1 MSIVMSRPVVVTP
14 PASEPLTLSEA
25 KRQLSLAADDEAF
38 DPELIHIVKAAREQW
53 EHDTDSVTIS
63 RTLSV
68 SLDRLESLIRLPKR
82 PVQSIES
89 IHFYDADGVSQE
101 MDHETYAFDPA
112 SGAVRLGY
120 GKQWPESPRRWDAV
134 TVQYVAGYGRRQD
147 IPAIAKQAMLLLV
160 GHYFEHRGDNDPP
173 RAMQA
178 YESLVRRFMR
188 SSYP

>member
-14 PASEPLTLSEA
+14 PESEPLTLSEA

-38 DPELIHIVKAAREQW
+38 DPELIHIIQSAREQW
-53 EHDTDSVTIS
+53 EHDTDSVTMG

-68 SLDRLESLIRLPKR
+68 SLDRLGHPIELPKR
-82 PVQSIES
+82 PIQSIES
-89 IHFYDADGVSQE
+89 IHYYDADGVSQE
-101 MDHETYAFDPA
+101 MDPETYAFDPA